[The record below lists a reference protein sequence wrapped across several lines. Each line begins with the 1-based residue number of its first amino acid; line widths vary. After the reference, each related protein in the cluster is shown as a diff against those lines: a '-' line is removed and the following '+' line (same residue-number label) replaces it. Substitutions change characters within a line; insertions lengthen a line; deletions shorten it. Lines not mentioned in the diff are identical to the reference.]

1 MEEQPES
8 AHVPLPDVVDQP
20 PEVPGPPLPE
30 AGDENARRR
39 SRRRIPEMPFW
50 LELPVL
56 VLLAFG
62 VAFLVKT
69 FLFQA
74 FYIPSGSMENTLQIG
89 DRVFVNKV
97 VYNFHPPRRGDIV
110 VFNGVDS
117 FSPEVIVPP
126 VTNPLSKVLQGFGRL
141 IGFAPPDER
150 DFVKRVVGVAGDHV
164 QCCDAK
170 GRVTVNGV
178 PLNETPYLYPG
189 NTPSDMTFNVLVPAG
204 KLFVM
209 GDHRAASA
217 DSRAHLGD
225 PGGGFV
231 PVDRVIGEAFVIVWP
246 FGDAT
251 FLHRPATFNS
261 VPGP

>member
-1 MEEQPES
+1 ME
-8 AHVPLPDVVDQP
+8 QP
-20 PEVPGPPLPE
+20 PEIDALNIGLPSDIGAE
-30 AGDENARRR
+30 GVADATQSAALKPRRPK
-39 SRRRIPEMPFW
+39 IPELPFW
-50 LELPVL
+50 IELPLL

-62 VAFLVKT
+62 VAFIVKT

-74 FYIPSGSMENTLQIG
+74 FYIPSGSMENTLQVG

-97 VYNFHPPRRGDIV
+97 VYDLHGPRRGDIV

-117 FSPEVIVPP
+117 FSPEVVVPP
-126 VTNPLSKVLQGFGRL
+126 VTNPVAKLMQGVGRL

-164 QCCDAK
+164 RCCDAQ
-170 GRVTVNGV
+170 GRVTVNDV
-178 PLNETPYLYPG
+178 PLAETPYLFPG
-189 NTPSDMTFNVLVPAG
+189 NSPSDQTFNVIVPAG

-231 PVDRVIGEAFVIVWP
+231 PVDRVIGQAFVIVWP

-251 FLHRPATFNS
+251 FLHRPATFS
-261 VPGP
+261 TLGAKGAG

>member
-1 MEEQPES
+1 MEQPPEVAS
-8 AHVPLPDVVDQP
+8 VHVPLPDDSEESLPVSDGSAGRP
-20 PEVPGPPLPE
+20 KKPRLPE
-30 AGDENARRR
+30 L
-39 SRRRIPEMPFW
+39 PFW

-97 VYNFHPPRRGDIV
+97 VYDFHDPRRGDIV

-126 VTNPLSKVLQGFGRL
+126 VTNPFAKLLQGFGRL
-141 IGFAPPDER
+141 VGFAPPDER
-150 DFVKRVVGVAGDHV
+150 DFVKRVVGVGGDHV
-164 QCCDAK
+164 RCCDVQ

-178 PLNETPYLYPG
+178 PLDETAYIFPG
-189 NTPSDMTFNVLVPAG
+189 NKPSDSTFSIIVPAG

-231 PVDRVIGEAFVIVWP
+231 PVDRVIGQAFVIVWP
-246 FGDAT
+246 YSDAT
-251 FLHRPATFNS
+251 FIHRPATFQGVGAPTS
-261 VPGP
+261 SK